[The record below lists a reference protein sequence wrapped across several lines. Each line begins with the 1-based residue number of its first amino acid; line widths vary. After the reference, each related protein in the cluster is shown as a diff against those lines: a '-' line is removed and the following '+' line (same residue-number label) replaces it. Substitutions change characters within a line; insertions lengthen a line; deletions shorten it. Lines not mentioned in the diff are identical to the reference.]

1 MTQAQSVAIES
12 SQINS
17 SGVLLTTGGGTG
29 LSTVGTNGQVLTSNG
44 TTLSWVTPT
53 TTSPGGSAGYVQ
65 YNNGTTFAGSANF
78 TYSSNTLFLSGFA
91 GENKRR
97 AVVAG
102 AVRQAFTVRHLS
114 DQTTNNSNNGKFKT
128 VKEHAKVQS

>member
-1 MTQAQSVAIES
+1 MSGYGKV
-12 SQINS
+12 IN
-17 SGVLLTTGGGTG
+17 GGKQMSKG
-29 LSTVGTNGQVLTSNG
+29 N
-44 TTLSWVTPT
+44 
-53 TTSPGGSAGYVQ
+53 
-65 YNNGTTFAGSANF
+65 ANHI
-78 TYSSNTLFLSGFA
+78 NDKLSGFD

-128 VKEHAKVQS
+128 VKEHAKVQP